1 MWPEY
6 IYKRICSIFSGF
18 TAEKAN
24 KMLNAFLNVKSLGN
38 E

>member
-1 MWPEY
+1 MWLGY
-6 IYKRICSIFSGF
+6 IYKRVYSIFSGF
-18 TAEKAN
+18 IAEKAN